1 MNIYPMSAE
10 AAELAR
16 DRDYVEYVP
25 DEDEIDR
32 LQDEA
37 IKHPDLFARWIIE
50 SENAGKIVA
59 MFQFFKRAE
68 RISAHPGP
76 MHDKMRRELVADMIQ
91 ALLRDTREFAKEAA

>member
-1 MNIYPMSAE
+1 MIYPMSAE

-37 IKHPDLFARWIIE
+37 LKNPELIARWIIE
-50 SENAGKIVA
+50 CENKEKIVS
-59 MFQFFKRAE
+59 MFRFFQRAE
-68 RISAHPGP
+68 RISANAGD